1 MRKEILPALRRRPD
15 ELQRLD
21 MDLVRGAGDDAQP
34 VPATPQNLALL
45 EQGQLRLR
53 QRVGAGNALGLVKFV
68 FPNDADVHL
77 YGTAATALFGRP
89 RRDFSHGCVR
99 FEDPVALAQWVL
111 ADQPEW
117 TRDRIVSAMS
127 DETAPSRH
135 VPLIA
140 PIPVILFYTTAMVTP
155 GDHRLHFADDIYH
168 HDARLRR
175 ALQQKPPP

>member
-34 VPATPQNLALL
+34 VPATPENL
-45 EQGQLRLR
+45 
-53 QRVGAGNALGLVKFV
+53 
-68 FPNDADVHL
+68 
-77 YGTAATALFGRP
+77 ALFGRP

-99 FEDPVALAQWVL
+99 VEDPVALAQWLL

-117 TRDRIVSAMS
+117 TLDRIVSAMS

-140 PIPVILFYTTAMVTP
+140 PVPVILFYTTAMVTP